1 MPKIKGVNL
10 FTVFLLILAL
20 MFTFAIY
27 RRVEEEKANTLYLIT
42 LKGAVS
48 GGMAD
53 FLERGLKEAEDRK
66 AGAVLIELN
75 TFGGFVDAMT
85 EIADLI
91 TGSRLPVYIYIRGR
105 AISAGAYIALSGQK
119 IIMAPDAVMGA
130 SQPRTVEGQE
140 APEKEMAAMKKMF
153 RAAAEARAERT
164 GTKLDP
170 LVAEAMVDP
179 EVEIEGV
186 IARGEL
192 LVLTASSALELGY
205 ADLIAENRDI
215 AISMLGLDELTIVQV
230 RQTPVEG
237 LVRFLTDPIVS
248 PFLLSIGFAALIIE
262 LFTAGFGV
270 AGILGLSC
278 LGLYFGARLFSGLAG
293 IEAVFLF
300 VVGVIL
306 LAVEAFVIPGF
317 GVAGILGLVSIAG
330 SIVLS
335 YTTSSQG
342 LLALGMA
349 ISWTAFLTTVAFQF
363 LRKSRVLDRLALQT
377 SLSAEEG
384 YSSGPLYDDYVGKTG
399 ITITPLRPAGKIEFA
414 DGERLDVVS
423 EGAYIPAG
431 KKVKVL
437 KTEGRRI
444 VVREITEEGK
454 E

>member
-1 MPKIKGVNL
+1 MSRYG
-10 FTVFLLILAL
+10 
-20 MFTFAIY
+20 
-27 RRVEEEKANTLYLIT
+27 RRR
-42 LKGAVS
+42 S
-48 GGMAD
+48 
-53 FLERGLKEAEDRK
+53 K
-66 AGAVLIELN
+66 AGAFL
-75 TFGGFVDAMT
+75 DR
-85 EIADLI
+85 
-91 TGSRLPVYIYIRGR
+91 SYC
-105 AISAGAYIALSGQK
+105 
-119 IIMAPDAVMGA
+119 
-130 SQPRTVEGQE
+130 QP
-140 APEKEMAAMKKMF
+140 
-153 RAAAEARAERT
+153 ARS
-164 GTKLDP
+164 
-170 LVAEAMVDP
+170 V
-179 EVEIEGV
+179 
-186 IARGEL
+186 
-192 LVLTASSALELGY
+192 LVLPLL
-205 ADLIAENRDI
+205 LLNF
-215 AISMLGLDELTIVQV
+215 
-230 RQTPVEG
+230 TPVSAW
-237 LVRFLTDPIVS
+237 R
-248 PFLLSIGFAALIIE
+248 
-262 LFTAGFGV
+262 
-270 AGILGLSC
+270 ILGLSC

-363 LRKSRVLDRLALQT
+363 LEKRVLDRLALQT

-423 EGAYIPAG
+423 EGSYIPAG